1 MELVD
6 RPNSLEFDWRV
17 SIQGYRLA
25 QRLCRAVPGLFA
37 AICCP
42 ITDCLELP
50 SRCKR
55 LASPRPGW
63 TCPGRCAARSVA
75 LQSRIRKC
83 SDGLGPGS
91 AAQRPGQAD
100 SAPRGDDLERAG
112 AANRLR
118 RRQLLKIRRFAGDR
132 PIEQNAVAAPRN

>member
-1 MELVD
+1 VELVD
-6 RPNSLEFDWRV
+6 RPNSLEFDRRV

-25 QRLCRAVPGLFA
+25 LRLCRVVPGLFA

-63 TCPGRCAARSVA
+63 TCPGCCAARSVA
-75 LQSRIRKC
+75 LQTRDPETLRQH
-83 SDGLGPGS
+83 GVS
-91 AAQRPGQAD
+91 ALRHSASARPGQVD
-100 SAPRGDDLERAG
+100 SAPR
-112 AANRLR
+112 
-118 RRQLLKIRRFAGDR
+118 
-132 PIEQNAVAAPRN
+132 